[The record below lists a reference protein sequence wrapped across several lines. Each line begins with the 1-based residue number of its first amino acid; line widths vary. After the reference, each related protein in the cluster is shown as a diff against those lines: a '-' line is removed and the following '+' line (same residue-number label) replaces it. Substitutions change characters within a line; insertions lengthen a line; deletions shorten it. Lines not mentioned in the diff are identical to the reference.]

1 MMRRIAMSDIEF
13 SQYTTDYIA
22 GVMSLREPQ
31 KESLKRL
38 ERIAENIPLDK
49 NMDLKKTLEC
59 IREMFPTC
67 SAFERAFLS
76 VTFAL
81 ATGVGKTRL
90 MGAFITYL
98 YTQKG
103 IKNFF
108 VVAPG
113 TTVYEKLKKD
123 LGDSG
128 NPKYVF
134 KGLGCFSLPPRVIT
148 DEEYSSRNLYAF
160 DTDIHIYIFN
170 IDKFNKENVNMRKED
185 EYYGGSFLQSL
196 ANLDDLVLIMDE
208 SHHYRAQKG
217 AQALDELKPVLGLE
231 LTATPLVKT
240 GTKQIPFKNVVYE
253 YPLSKAIEDGYTRTP
268 YAITRSDIDFF
279 HFGNE
284 ALDKL
289 MLQDGI
295 VQHEKTKR
303 SLEEYALSHNKEK
316 VKPFMLVVCSDTNH
330 AAWVESY
337 IQSDEFKAG
346 KYKNKVIT
354 VHSKKSGAESDFNTR
369 LLLDVEQADNPV
381 EIVIHV
387 NMLKEGWD
395 VNNLYTI
402 VPLRTAA
409 SKILREQMVG
419 RGLRLPYGKRT
430 GDKAVDAVMLTAH
443 DKFKEIL
450 AEAQKGDSIFKRG
463 NIINLDE
470 EEEEETVYT
479 QLSFDIEEK
488 HDLDSAYEYTKIEK
502 TQETDA
508 VLKQVT
514 EKIYEK
520 ISEQIQTSSR
530 HAVTEE
536 DEKMIAECVKKEL
549 SEDADLGKTFR
560 RNANPISAWT
570 DYQTKELHRAVVD
583 KYIPIPKIKI
593 TDSGVEDYVYED
605 FDLDLSQFT
614 QVPID
619 NQILI
624 QNLENPGDLQRVHG
638 DKIDFGAYE
647 PKKVIL
653 EQIRIQPEVDYEK
666 CAGLLYKLI
675 TQVCDHFENRYGQ
688 NGMQNI
694 VMMNKV
700 HIGKEIYEQ
709 MLKHFKVRTGFLE
722 EEVIDVVKYNV
733 RQQYN
738 CKYKLNLFAA
748 YETRIQNIVF
758 TGIKKGVFEEAKFD
772 SNPELVFARIL
783 EQDNDVKNWLRPA
796 SSQFNITYNHG
807 HRYEPDFVV
816 EAEDMIYLVEVKGE
830 DRIERED
837 VVAKKERAIRYCKTV
852 SEWGRANGYKQWQYV
867 FIPAGEVHSN
877 SSFGQLAKRFA
888 EE

>member
-1 MMRRIAMSDIEF
+1 MSDIEF

-49 NMDLKKTLEC
+49 NMDLEKSLEC
-59 IREMFPTC
+59 IREMFPIC

-123 LGDSG
+123 LGDSS

-185 EYYGGSFLQSL
+185 EDYGGSFLQSL
-196 ANLDDLVLIMDE
+196 ANLEDLVLIRDE

-231 LTATPLVKT
+231 LTATPLVKA

-369 LLLDVEQADNPV
+369 LLLGVEQADNPV

-443 DKFKEIL
+443 DKFEEIL

-536 DEKMIAECVKKEL
+536 DEKTIAECVKKEL
-549 SEDADLGKTFR
+549 LEDADLGETFR
-560 RNANPISAWT
+560 RNADPISAWT

-593 TDSGVEDYVYED
+593 TNSGVEDYVYED

-624 QNLENPGDLQRVHG
+624 QNLEDPSDLQRVHG

-666 CAGLLYKLI
+666 CSELLYKLI
-675 TQVCDHFENRYGQ
+675 TQVCDYFENRYGQ

-772 SNPELVFARIL
+772 SDPELVFARIL

-837 VVAKKERAIRYCKTV
+837 VVAKKERAIRYCKAV

-867 FIPAGEVHSN
+867 FIPSGEVHSN
-877 SSFGQLAKRFA
+877 SSFGQLARRFG
-888 EE
+888 EK

>member
-1 MMRRIAMSDIEF
+1 MSDIEF

-38 ERIAENIPLDK
+38 ERIVENIPLDK
-49 NMDLKKTLEC
+49 NMDLEKSLEC
-59 IREMFPTC
+59 IREMFPIC

-123 LGDSG
+123 LGDSS

-134 KGLGCFSLPPRVIT
+134 KGLGCFSLSPRVIT

-196 ANLDDLVLIMDE
+196 ANLNDLVLIMDE

-231 LTATPLVKT
+231 LTATPLVKA

-369 LLLDVEQADNPV
+369 LLLGVEQANNPV

-443 DKFKEIL
+443 DKFEEIL

-502 TQETDA
+502 TQETDV

-536 DEKMIAECVKKEL
+536 DEKTIAECVKKEL
-549 SEDADLGKTFR
+549 LEDADLGEAFR
-560 RNANPISAWT
+560 RNADPISAWT

-593 TDSGVEDYVYED
+593 TNSGVEDYVYED

-624 QNLENPGDLQRVHG
+624 QNLEDPSDLQRVHG

-666 CAGLLYKLI
+666 CSELLYKLI
-675 TQVCDHFENRYGQ
+675 TQVCDYFENRYGQ

-772 SNPELVFARIL
+772 SDPELVFARIL

-837 VVAKKERAIRYCKTV
+837 VVAKKERAIRYCKAV

-867 FIPAGEVHSN
+867 FIPSGEVHSN
-877 SSFGQLAKRFA
+877 SSFGQLARRFG
-888 EE
+888 EK

>member
-1 MMRRIAMSDIEF
+1 M
-13 SQYTTDYIA
+13 
-22 GVMSLREPQ
+22 
-31 KESLKRL
+31 
-38 ERIAENIPLDK
+38 
-49 NMDLKKTLEC
+49 
-59 IREMFPTC
+59 
-67 SAFERAFLS
+67 
-76 VTFAL
+76 
-81 ATGVGKTRL
+81 
-90 MGAFITYL
+90 
-98 YTQKG
+98 
-103 IKNFF
+103 
-108 VVAPG
+108 
-113 TTVYEKLKKD
+113 
-123 LGDSG
+123 
-128 NPKYVF
+128 
-134 KGLGCFSLPPRVIT
+134 
-148 DEEYSSRNLYAF
+148 
-160 DTDIHIYIFN
+160 
-170 IDKFNKENVNMRKED
+170 
-185 EYYGGSFLQSL
+185 
-196 ANLDDLVLIMDE
+196 
-208 SHHYRAQKG
+208 
-217 AQALDELKPVLGLE
+217 
-231 LTATPLVKT
+231 
-240 GTKQIPFKNVVYE
+240 
-253 YPLSKAIEDGYTRTP
+253 
-268 YAITRSDIDFF
+268 
-279 HFGNE
+279 
-284 ALDKL
+284 
-289 MLQDGI
+289 
-295 VQHEKTKR
+295 
-303 SLEEYALSHNKEK
+303 
-316 VKPFMLVVCSDTNH
+316 
-330 AAWVESY
+330 
-337 IQSDEFKAG
+337 
-346 KYKNKVIT
+346 
-354 VHSKKSGAESDFNTR
+354 
-369 LLLDVEQADNPV
+369 
-381 EIVIHV
+381 
-387 NMLKEGWD
+387 
-395 VNNLYTI
+395 
-402 VPLRTAA
+402 
-409 SKILREQMVG
+409 
-419 RGLRLPYGKRT
+419 
-430 GDKAVDAVMLTAH
+430 
-443 DKFKEIL
+443 

-502 TQETDA
+502 TQETDV

-536 DEKMIAECVKKEL
+536 DEKTIAECVKKEL
-549 SEDADLGKTFR
+549 LEDADLGETFR
-560 RNANPISAWT
+560 RNADPISAWT

-593 TDSGVEDYVYED
+593 TNSGVEDYVYED

-624 QNLENPGDLQRVHG
+624 QNLEDPSDLQRVHG

-666 CAGLLYKLI
+666 CSELLYKLI
-675 TQVCDHFENRYGQ
+675 TQVCDYFENRYGQ

-772 SNPELVFARIL
+772 SDPELVFARIL

-837 VVAKKERAIRYCKTV
+837 VVAKKERAIRYCKAV

-867 FIPAGEVHSN
+867 FIPSGEVHSN
-877 SSFGQLAKRFA
+877 SSFGQLARRFG
-888 EE
+888 EK

>member
-1 MMRRIAMSDIEF
+1 
-13 SQYTTDYIA
+13 
-22 GVMSLREPQ
+22 
-31 KESLKRL
+31 
-38 ERIAENIPLDK
+38 
-49 NMDLKKTLEC
+49 
-59 IREMFPTC
+59 
-67 SAFERAFLS
+67 
-76 VTFAL
+76 
-81 ATGVGKTRL
+81 
-90 MGAFITYL
+90 
-98 YTQKG
+98 
-103 IKNFF
+103 
-108 VVAPG
+108 
-113 TTVYEKLKKD
+113 
-123 LGDSG
+123 
-128 NPKYVF
+128 
-134 KGLGCFSLPPRVIT
+134 
-148 DEEYSSRNLYAF
+148 
-160 DTDIHIYIFN
+160 
-170 IDKFNKENVNMRKED
+170 
-185 EYYGGSFLQSL
+185 
-196 ANLDDLVLIMDE
+196 
-208 SHHYRAQKG
+208 
-217 AQALDELKPVLGLE
+217 
-231 LTATPLVKT
+231 
-240 GTKQIPFKNVVYE
+240 
-253 YPLSKAIEDGYTRTP
+253 
-268 YAITRSDIDFF
+268 
-279 HFGNE
+279 
-284 ALDKL
+284 
-289 MLQDGI
+289 
-295 VQHEKTKR
+295 
-303 SLEEYALSHNKEK
+303 
-316 VKPFMLVVCSDTNH
+316 MLVVCSDTNH

-369 LLLDVEQADNPV
+369 LLLGVEQANNPV

-443 DKFKEIL
+443 DKFEEIL

-502 TQETDA
+502 TQETDV

-536 DEKMIAECVKKEL
+536 DEKTIAECVKKEL
-549 SEDADLGKTFR
+549 LEDADLGETFR
-560 RNANPISAWT
+560 RNADPISAWT

-593 TDSGVEDYVYED
+593 TNSGVEDYVYED

-624 QNLENPGDLQRVHG
+624 QNLEDPSDLQRVHG

-666 CAGLLYKLI
+666 CSELLYKLI
-675 TQVCDHFENRYGQ
+675 TQVCDYFENRYGQ

-772 SNPELVFARIL
+772 SDPELVFARIL

-837 VVAKKERAIRYCKTV
+837 VVAKKERAIRYCKAV

-867 FIPAGEVHSN
+867 FIPSGEVHSN
-877 SSFGQLAKRFA
+877 SSFGQLARRFG
-888 EE
+888 EK

>member
-1 MMRRIAMSDIEF
+1 MSDIEF

-38 ERIAENIPLDK
+38 EQITEAILLNKDMNLEK
-49 NMDLKKTLEC
+49 ALEC
-59 IREMFPTC
+59 VRDMFPTC
-67 SAFERAFLS
+67 SDFERAFLS
-76 VTFAL
+76 LTFAL

-113 TTVYEKLKKD
+113 TTVYEKLKSD
-123 LGDSG
+123 LGDPS

-134 KGLGCFSLPPRVIT
+134 KGLGCFSLPPRVIAG
-148 DEEYSSRNLYAF
+148 EEYSNRNLYVF

-185 EYYGGSFLQSL
+185 EYFGGSFLQSL
-196 ANLDDLVLIMDE
+196 ADLDDLVLIMDE

-231 LTATPLVKT
+231 LTATPLVKA
-240 GTKQIPFKNVVYE
+240 GTKQILFKNVIYE

-279 HFGNE
+279 RFGNE

-295 VQHEKTKR
+295 AQHEKTKR
-303 SLEEYALSHNKEK
+303 CLEEYALSHDKEK
-316 VKPFMLVVCSDTNH
+316 IKPFMLVVCSDTNH
-330 AAWVESY
+330 AAWVENY
-337 IQSDEFKAG
+337 IKSDEFRAG

-369 LLLDVEQADNPV
+369 LLLGVEQADNPV

-443 DKFKEIL
+443 DKFEEIL
-450 AEAQKGDSIFKRG
+450 AEAQKGDSIFKKG
-463 NIINLDE
+463 NIINLDK

-479 QLSFDIEEK
+479 QLSFAIEEN
-488 HDLDSAYEYTKIEK
+488 HNLDVAYEYTKIQK
-502 TQETDA
+502 TQETDLI
-508 VLKQVT
+508 LKQVA

-520 ISEQIQTSSR
+520 VSEQIQASFC
-530 HAVTEE
+530 HAVTAE
-536 DEKMIAECVKKEL
+536 DEKKIAECVKKEL
-549 SEDADLGKTFR
+549 SEDMDLGETFR
-560 RNANPISAWT
+560 RNADPISEWT
-570 DYQTKELHRAVVD
+570 DYQTKEIHRAVVD
-583 KYIPIPKIKI
+583 KYIPIPKIKVEEN
-593 TDSGVEDYVYED
+593 GVDDYIYED
-605 FDLDLSQFT
+605 FDLDLSKFT
-614 QVPID
+614 QTPID
-619 NQILI
+619 NQLLI
-624 QNLENPGDLQRVHG
+624 QNLEDPSDLQRVRG

-653 EQIRIQPEVDYEK
+653 EQIRMQPEVDYEK
-666 CAGLLYKLI
+666 CSKLLYKLI
-675 TQVCDHFENRYGQ
+675 TQVCDHFENRHGQ

-700 HIGKEIYEQ
+700 SIGKEIYEQ
-709 MLKHFKVRTGFLE
+709 LLRNFKVKTGFLE
-722 EEVIDVVKYNV
+722 EEVIDVLNYNV
-733 RQQYN
+733 CQQYN

-758 TGIKKGVFEEAKFD
+758 TGIKKGVFGEAKFD
-772 SNPELVFARIL
+772 SEPELVFARVL

-816 EAEDMIYLVEVKGE
+816 EVEDLIYLVEVKGE
-830 DRIERED
+830 DRMGDAD
-837 VVAKKERAIRYCKTV
+837 VTAKKERAVRYCKAV
-852 SEWGRANGYKQWQYV
+852 SEWGKANGYKQWQYL
-867 FIPAGEVHSN
+867 FIPAGEIHSN
-877 SSFGQLAKRFA
+877 SSFKQLAKRFI
-888 EE
+888 ESI

>member
-1 MMRRIAMSDIEF
+1 MSDIEF

-38 ERIAENIPLDK
+38 ERIVENIPLDK
-49 NMDLKKTLEC
+49 NMDLEKSLEC
-59 IREMFPTC
+59 IREMFPIC

-123 LGDSG
+123 LGDSS

-196 ANLDDLVLIMDE
+196 ANLNDLVLIMDE

-231 LTATPLVKT
+231 LTATPLVKA

-369 LLLDVEQADNPV
+369 LLLGVEQADNPV

-443 DKFKEIL
+443 DKFEEIL

-502 TQETDA
+502 TQETDV

-536 DEKMIAECVKKEL
+536 DEKTIAESVKKEL
-549 SEDADLGKTFR
+549 LEDADLGETFR
-560 RNANPISAWT
+560 RNADPISAWT

-593 TDSGVEDYVYED
+593 TNSGVEDYVYED

-624 QNLENPGDLQRVHG
+624 QNLEDPSDLQRVHG

-666 CAGLLYKLI
+666 CSELLYKLI
-675 TQVCDHFENRYGQ
+675 TQVCDYFENWYGQ

-722 EEVIDVVKYNV
+722 EEVIDVVRYNV

-738 CKYKLNLFAA
+738 CKYKLNLFTA

-772 SNPELVFARIL
+772 SDPELVFARIL

-837 VVAKKERAIRYCKTV
+837 VVAKKERAIRYCKAV

-867 FIPAGEVHSN
+867 FIPSGEVHSN
-877 SSFGQLAKRFA
+877 SSFGQLARRFG
-888 EE
+888 EK

>member
-1 MMRRIAMSDIEF
+1 MSDIEF

-38 ERIAENIPLDK
+38 ERIVENIPLDK
-49 NMDLKKTLEC
+49 NMDLEKSLEC
-59 IREMFPTC
+59 IREMFPIC

-123 LGDSG
+123 LGDSS

-134 KGLGCFSLPPRVIT
+134 KGLGCFSLSPRVIT

-196 ANLDDLVLIMDE
+196 ANLNDLVLIMDE

-231 LTATPLVKT
+231 LTATPLVKA

-369 LLLDVEQADNPV
+369 LLLGVEQANNPV

-443 DKFKEIL
+443 DKFEEIL

-502 TQETDA
+502 TQETDV

-536 DEKMIAECVKKEL
+536 DEKTIAECVKKEL
-549 SEDADLGKTFR
+549 LEDADLGETFR
-560 RNANPISAWT
+560 RNADPISAWT

-593 TDSGVEDYVYED
+593 TNSGVEDYVYED

-624 QNLENPGDLQRVHG
+624 QNLEDPSDLQRVHG

-666 CAGLLYKLI
+666 CSELLYKLI
-675 TQVCDHFENRYGQ
+675 TQVCDYFENRYGQ

-772 SNPELVFARIL
+772 SDPELVFARIL

-837 VVAKKERAIRYCKTV
+837 VVAKKERAIRYCKAV

-867 FIPAGEVHSN
+867 FIPSGEVHSN
-877 SSFGQLAKRFA
+877 SSFGQLARRFG
-888 EE
+888 EK

>member
-1 MMRRIAMSDIEF
+1 MSDIEF
-13 SQYTTDYIA
+13 SQYTTDYIS

-38 ERIAENIPLDK
+38 EQITEAISLNKDMNLGK
-49 NMDLKKTLEC
+49 ALEC
-59 IREMFPTC
+59 VKGMFPTC
-67 SAFERAFLS
+67 SDFERAFLS

-113 TTVYEKLKKD
+113 TTVYEKLKSD
-123 LGDSG
+123 LG
-128 NPKYVF
+128 NPSNTKYVF

-148 DEEYSSRNLYAF
+148 DEEYSNRNLYVF

-185 EYYGGSFLQSL
+185 EYFGGSFLQSL
-196 ANLDDLVLIMDE
+196 ADLDDLVLIMDE

-240 GTKQIPFKNVVYE
+240 GTKQIPFKNVIYE

-295 VQHEKTKR
+295 AQHEKTKR
-303 SLEEYALSHNKEK
+303 SLEEYALSHDKEK

-330 AAWVESY
+330 AAWVENY
-337 IQSDEFKAG
+337 IKSDEFKSG

-369 LLLDVEQADNPV
+369 LLLGVERADNPV

-443 DKFKEIL
+443 DKFEEIL

-463 NIINLDE
+463 NIINLDK
-470 EEEEETVYT
+470 EEEEETLYT
-479 QLSFDIEEK
+479 QLSFEIEEK
-488 HDLDSAYEYTKIEK
+488 HNLDAAYEYTQIQK
-502 TQETDA
+502 TQETDL
-508 VLKQVT
+508 VLKQVA

-520 ISEQIQTSSR
+520 VSEQIQASSS
-530 HAVTEE
+530 HAVTAE
-536 DEKMIAECVKKEL
+536 DEKKIAECVKKEL
-549 SEDADLGKTFR
+549 AEDIDLGETFR
-560 RNANPISAWT
+560 RNVDPISAWT
-570 DYQTKELHRAVVD
+570 DYQTKEIHRAVVD
-583 KYIPIPKIKI
+583 KYIPIPKIKV
-593 TDSGVEDYVYED
+593 TDNGVDDYIYED
-605 FDLDLSQFT
+605 FDLDLSKFT
-614 QVPID
+614 QTPID
-619 NQILI
+619 NQLLI
-624 QNLENPGDLQRVHG
+624 QNLEDPSDLQRVRG

-666 CAGLLYKLI
+666 CYELLYKLI
-675 TQVCDHFENRYGQ
+675 TQVCDYFENQYGR

-700 HIGKEIYEQ
+700 NIGKEIYEQ
-709 MLKHFKVRTGFLE
+709 ILRHFKVKTGFLE
-722 EEVIDVVKYNV
+722 EEVIDLINYNV

-772 SNPELVFARIL
+772 SEPELVFARVL

-796 SSQFNITYNHG
+796 SSQFNITYNQG

-816 EAEDMIYLVEVKGE
+816 EAEDLIYLVEIKGE
-830 DRIERED
+830 DRISDAD
-837 VVAKKERAIRYCKTV
+837 VIAKKERAIQYCKAV
-852 SEWGRANGYKQWQYV
+852 SEWGKANGYKQWQYL

-877 SSFGQLAKRFA
+877 SSFGQLAKRFS
-888 EE
+888 ESI

>member
-1 MMRRIAMSDIEF
+1 MSDVEF

-38 ERIAENIPLDK
+38 ERIAEAVPLRKD
-49 NMDLKKTLEC
+49 MDMKKALEC
-59 IREMFPTC
+59 VGGMFPTC

-98 YTQKG
+98 YTQKN

-123 LGDSG
+123 LGDPS
-128 NPKYVF
+128 NPKYIF
-134 KGLGCFSLPPRVIT
+134 KGLGCFALPPRVIT
-148 DEEYSSRNLYAF
+148 GEEYSSRNLYAF

-185 EYYGGSFLQSL
+185 EYFGGSFLQSL
-196 ANLDDLVLIMDE
+196 AKLDDLVLVMDE

-217 AQALDELKPVLGLE
+217 AEALDELKPVLGLE
-231 LTATPLVKT
+231 LTATPLAKV
-240 GTKQIPFKNVVYE
+240 GTRQVPFRNVVYE

-268 YAITRSDIDFF
+268 YAITRSDIAFYQ
-279 HFGNE
+279 FGST
-284 ALDKL
+284 ALDRL

-295 VQHEKTKR
+295 AQHEKAKR
-303 SLEEYALSHNKEK
+303 CLEEYAITHNKEK

-330 AAWVESY
+330 AAEVEGY
-337 IQSDEFKAG
+337 IKSEEFRAG
-346 KYKNKVIT
+346 KYRNKVIT
-354 VHSKKSGAESDFNTR
+354 VHSKKSGAESDFNTK
-369 LLLDVEQADNPV
+369 LLLGVEQTDNPL

-443 DKFKEIL
+443 DKFEEIL

-463 NIINLDE
+463 NIINLDQDE
-470 EEEEETVYT
+470 EEKTEYT
-479 QLSFDIEEK
+479 QLSLDIEENRN
-488 HDLDSAYEYTKIEK
+488 LDAAYEYTKIEK
-502 TQETDA
+502 TRETDQ

-514 EKIYEK
+514 EKIVEK
-520 ISEQIQTSSR
+520 VTEQIQTSSR
-530 HAVTEE
+530 HTLTES
-536 DEKMIAECVKKEL
+536 DEKSIAERIKKEM
-549 SEDADLGKTFR
+549 SEDADLGEIFR
-560 RNANPISAWT
+560 RNADPLNAWT
-570 DYQTKELHRAVVD
+570 DCQVKEIHRAVVD
-583 KYIPIPKIKI
+583 KYIPIPKIKVA
-593 TDSGVEDYVYED
+593 DNGVDEYVYED
-605 FDLDLSQFT
+605 FDADLNKFT
-614 QVPID
+614 QTPID

-624 QNLENPGDLQRVHG
+624 QNLEDPRDLQRVRG

-653 EQIRIQPEVDYEK
+653 EQVRMQPEVDYEK
-666 CAGLLYKLI
+666 CSGLLYKLI
-675 TQVCDHFENRYGQ
+675 TQVCEHFENRYGR

-700 HIGKEIYEQ
+700 SIGKAIYEQ
-709 MLKHFKVRTGFLE
+709 LLQHFKVKTGFLE
-722 EEVIDVVKYNV
+722 EEVVDVAHYNI
-733 RQQYN
+733 RSQYSS
-738 CKYKLNLFAA
+738 KSRLNLFSA
-748 YETRIQNIVF
+748 YETRIQNILF
-758 TGIKKGVFEEAKFD
+758 TGIKKGVFGEAKFD
-772 SNPELVFARIL
+772 SDPELVLARIL
-783 EQDNDVKNWLRPA
+783 EQDDDVKNWLRPA

-816 EAEDMIYLVEVKGE
+816 EVEDMIYLVEVKGE
-830 DRIERED
+830 DRMDKSD
-837 VVAKKERAIRYCKTV
+837 VAAKKERAVRYCKAV
-852 SEWGRANGYKQWQYV
+852 SAWGKANGYKQWQHL
-867 FIPAGEVHSN
+867 FIPAGEIHSN
-877 SSFGQLAKRFA
+877 SSFGQLAKRFV

>member
-1 MMRRIAMSDIEF
+1 MSDIEF

-38 ERIAENIPLDK
+38 ERIVENIPLDK
-49 NMDLKKTLEC
+49 NMDLEKSLEC
-59 IREMFPTC
+59 IREMFPIC

-123 LGDSG
+123 LGDSS

-134 KGLGCFSLPPRVIT
+134 KGLGCFSLSPRVIT

-196 ANLDDLVLIMDE
+196 ANLNDLVLIMDE

-231 LTATPLVKT
+231 LTATPLVKA

-369 LLLDVEQADNPV
+369 LLLGVEQANNPV

-443 DKFKEIL
+443 DKFEEIL

-502 TQETDA
+502 TQETDV

-536 DEKMIAECVKKEL
+536 DEKTIAECVKKEL
-549 SEDADLGKTFR
+549 LEDADLGETFR
-560 RNANPISAWT
+560 RNADPISAWT

-593 TDSGVEDYVYED
+593 TNSGVEDYVYED

-624 QNLENPGDLQRVHG
+624 QNLEDPSDLQRVHG

-653 EQIRIQPEVDYEK
+653 EQIRVQPEVDYEK
-666 CAGLLYKLI
+666 CSELLYKLI
-675 TQVCDHFENRYGQ
+675 TQVCDYFENRYGQ

-772 SNPELVFARIL
+772 SDPELVFARIL

-837 VVAKKERAIRYCKTV
+837 VVAKKERAIRYCKAV

-867 FIPAGEVHSN
+867 FIPSGEVHSN
-877 SSFGQLAKRFA
+877 SSFGQLARRFG
-888 EE
+888 EK

>member
-1 MMRRIAMSDIEF
+1 MSDIEF
-13 SQYTTDYIA
+13 SQYTTDYIS

-38 ERIAENIPLDK
+38 EQITEAISLNKDMNLEK
-49 NMDLKKTLEC
+49 ALEC
-59 IREMFPTC
+59 VRDIFPTC
-67 SAFERAFLS
+67 SDFERTFLS

-113 TTVYEKLKKD
+113 TTVYEKLKSD
-123 LGDSG
+123 LGDPS
-128 NPKYVF
+128 NTKYVF
-134 KGLGCFSLPPRVIT
+134 KGLGCFSLPPRVIM
-148 DEEYSSRNLYAF
+148 DEEYSNRNLYVF

-185 EYYGGSFLQSL
+185 EYFGGSFLQSL
-196 ANLDDLVLIMDE
+196 ADFDDLVLIMDE

-217 AQALDELKPVLGLE
+217 AQALNELKPVLGLE
-231 LTATPLVKT
+231 LTATPLVKA
-240 GTKQIPFKNVVYE
+240 GTKQIPFKNVIYE

-295 VQHEKTKR
+295 AQHEKTKR
-303 SLEEYALSHNKEK
+303 SLEEYALSHDKEK

-330 AAWVESY
+330 AAWVENY
-337 IQSDEFKAG
+337 IKSDEFRLG
-346 KYKNKVIT
+346 KYRNKVIT

-369 LLLDVEQADNPV
+369 LLLGVERADNPV

-443 DKFKEIL
+443 DKFEEIL

-463 NIINLDE
+463 NIINLDKE
-470 EEEEETVYT
+470 DEEETFYT
-479 QLSFDIEEK
+479 QLSFEIEDK
-488 HDLDSAYEYTKIEK
+488 HNLEAAYEYIQIQK
-502 TQETDA
+502 TQETDL
-508 VLKQVT
+508 VLKQVA

-520 ISEQIQTSSR
+520 VSEQIQASSN
-530 HAVTEE
+530 HVVTAE
-536 DEKMIAECVKKEL
+536 DEKKIAECVKKEL
-549 SEDADLGKTFR
+549 AEDIDLGETFR
-560 RNANPISAWT
+560 RNADPISAWT
-570 DYQTKELHRAVVD
+570 DYQTKEIHRAVVD
-583 KYIPIPKIKI
+583 KYIPIPKIKV
-593 TDSGVEDYVYED
+593 TDNGVDDYIYED
-605 FDLDLSQFT
+605 FDLDLSKFT
-614 QVPID
+614 QTPID
-619 NQILI
+619 NQLLI
-624 QNLENPGDLQRVHG
+624 QNLEDPSDLQRVRG

-647 PKKVIL
+647 PKKAIL

-666 CAGLLYKLI
+666 CSKLLYKLI
-675 TQVCDHFENRYGQ
+675 TQVCDYFENRYGQ
-688 NGMQNI
+688 NDMQNI

-700 HIGKEIYEQ
+700 SIGKEIYEQ
-709 MLKHFKVRTGFLE
+709 ILRHFKVKTGFLE
-722 EEVIDVVKYNV
+722 EEVIDVINYNV

-738 CKYKLNLFAA
+738 CKYKLNLFAT

-772 SNPELVFARIL
+772 SEPELVFARVL

-807 HRYEPDFVV
+807 RRYEPDFVV
-816 EAEDMIYLVEVKGE
+816 EAEDLIYLVEVKGE
-830 DRIERED
+830 DRISD
-837 VVAKKERAIRYCKTV
+837 VDVIAKKERAIQYCKAV
-852 SEWGRANGYKQWQYV
+852 SEWSKANGYKQWQYL
-867 FIPAGEVHSN
+867 FIPAGEIHSN
-877 SSFGQLAKRFA
+877 TSFGQLAKRFT
-888 EE
+888 EV

>member
-1 MMRRIAMSDIEF
+1 MSDIEF

-38 ERIAENIPLDK
+38 ERIVENIPLDK
-49 NMDLKKTLEC
+49 NMDLEKSLEC
-59 IREMFPTC
+59 IREMFPIC

-123 LGDSG
+123 LGDSS

-196 ANLDDLVLIMDE
+196 ANLNDLVLIMDE

-231 LTATPLVKT
+231 LTATPLVKA

-369 LLLDVEQADNPV
+369 LLLGVEQADNPV

-443 DKFKEIL
+443 DKFEEIL

-502 TQETDA
+502 TQETDV

-536 DEKMIAECVKKEL
+536 DEKTIAESVKKEL
-549 SEDADLGKTFR
+549 LEDADLGETFR
-560 RNANPISAWT
+560 RNADPISAWT

-593 TDSGVEDYVYED
+593 TNSGVEDYVYED

-624 QNLENPGDLQRVHG
+624 QNLEDPSDLQRVHG

-666 CAGLLYKLI
+666 CSELLYKLI
-675 TQVCDHFENRYGQ
+675 TQVCDYFENWYGQ

-722 EEVIDVVKYNV
+722 EEVIDVVRYNV

-772 SNPELVFARIL
+772 SDPELVFARIL

-837 VVAKKERAIRYCKTV
+837 VVAKKERAIRYCKAV

-867 FIPAGEVHSN
+867 FIPSGEVHSN
-877 SSFGQLAKRFA
+877 SSFGQLARRFG
-888 EE
+888 EK

>member
-1 MMRRIAMSDIEF
+1 MSDIEF

-38 ERIAENIPLDK
+38 ERITEAISLNK
-49 NMDLKKTLEC
+49 NMNLEKALEC
-59 IREMFPTC
+59 VRDMFPTC
-67 SAFERAFLS
+67 SDFERAFLS
-76 VTFAL
+76 LTFAL

-108 VVAPG
+108 MVAPG
-113 TTVYEKLKKD
+113 TTVYEKLKSD
-123 LGDSG
+123 LGDPS

-134 KGLGCFSLPPRVIT
+134 KGLGCFSLPPRVIAG
-148 DEEYSSRNLYAF
+148 EEYSNRNLYVF

-185 EYYGGSFLQSL
+185 EYFGGSFLQSL
-196 ANLDDLVLIMDE
+196 ADLDDLVLIMDE

-217 AQALDELKPVLGLE
+217 VQALDELKPVLGLE
-231 LTATPLVKT
+231 LTATPLVKA
-240 GTKQIPFKNVVYE
+240 GTKQILFKNVIYE

-279 HFGNE
+279 RFGNE

-295 VQHEKTKR
+295 AQHEKTKR
-303 SLEEYALSHNKEK
+303 CLEEYALSHEKEK
-316 VKPFMLVVCSDTNH
+316 IKPFMLVVCSDTNH
-330 AAWVESY
+330 AAWVENY
-337 IQSDEFKAG
+337 IKSEEFRAG

-369 LLLDVEQADNPV
+369 LLLGVEQADNPV

-443 DKFKEIL
+443 DKFEEIL
-450 AEAQKGDSIFKRG
+450 AEAQKGDSIFKKG
-463 NIINLDE
+463 NIINLDK

-479 QLSFDIEEK
+479 QLSFAIEEN
-488 HDLDSAYEYTKIEK
+488 HNLDAAYEYTKIQK
-502 TQETDA
+502 TQETDLI
-508 VLKQVT
+508 LKQVA

-520 ISEQIQTSSR
+520 VSEQIQASSC
-530 HAVTEE
+530 HAVTAE
-536 DEKMIAECVKKEL
+536 DEKKIAECVKKEL
-549 SEDADLGKTFR
+549 SEDIDLGETFR
-560 RNANPISAWT
+560 RNADPISEWT
-570 DYQTKELHRAVVD
+570 DYQTKEIHRAVVD
-583 KYIPIPKIKI
+583 KYIPIPKIK
-593 TDSGVEDYVYED
+593 VEDNGVDDYIYED
-605 FDLDLSQFT
+605 FDLDLSKFT
-614 QVPID
+614 QTPID
-619 NQILI
+619 NQLLI
-624 QNLENPGDLQRVHG
+624 QNLENPSDLQRVRG

-666 CAGLLYKLI
+666 CSKLLYKLI
-675 TQVCDHFENRYGQ
+675 TQVCDHFENRHGQ
-688 NGMQNI
+688 NGMRNI

-700 HIGKEIYEQ
+700 SIGKEIYEQ
-709 MLKHFKVRTGFLE
+709 LLRHFKVKTGFLE
-722 EEVIDVVKYNV
+722 EEVIDVLNYNV

-772 SNPELVFARIL
+772 SEPELVFARVL
-783 EQDNDVKNWLRPA
+783 EQDNDVKNWLRPT

-816 EAEDMIYLVEVKGE
+816 EVEDLIYLVEVKGE
-830 DRIERED
+830 DRMGDTD
-837 VVAKKERAIRYCKTV
+837 VAAKKERAIRYCKAV
-852 SEWGRANGYKQWQYV
+852 SEWGKANGYKQWQYL
-867 FIPAGEVHSN
+867 FIPAGEIHSN
-877 SSFGQLAKRFA
+877 SSFKQLARRFS
-888 EE
+888 ET

>member
-1 MMRRIAMSDIEF
+1 MSDIEF

-38 ERIAENIPLDK
+38 EQITEAVTLNK
-49 NMDLKKTLEC
+49 NTDLEKALEC
-59 IREMFPTC
+59 VRGMFPTC
-67 SAFERAFLS
+67 SAFERSFLS

-113 TTVYEKLKKD
+113 TTVYEKLKND
-123 LGDSG
+123 LG
-128 NPKYVF
+128 NPSNAKYVF

-185 EYYGGSFLQSL
+185 EYFGGSFLQSL
-196 ANLDDLVLIMDE
+196 ADLDDLILLMDE

-217 AQALDELKPVLGLE
+217 TQALDELRPVLGLE
-231 LTATPLVKT
+231 LTATPLVKA
-240 GTKQIPFKNVVYE
+240 GTKQIPFKNVIYE

-295 VQHEKTKR
+295 AQHEKTKQC
-303 SLEEYALSHNKEK
+303 LEEYALSHDKDK
-316 VKPFMLVVCSDTNH
+316 VKPFVLVVCSDTDH
-330 AAWVESY
+330 AAWVENY
-337 IQSDEFKAG
+337 IKSDEFKSG

-369 LLLDVEQADNPV
+369 LLLGVEQADNPV

-443 DKFKEIL
+443 DKFEEIL
-450 AEAQKGDSIFKRG
+450 EEAQKGDSIFKKG
-463 NIINLDE
+463 NIINLDK

-479 QLSFDIEEK
+479 QLSFNIEENRN
-488 HDLDSAYEYTKIEK
+488 LDSAYEYTKIEK

-520 ISEQIQTSSR
+520 ISEQIQTSSC
-530 HAVTEE
+530 HVVTEE
-536 DEKMIAECVKKEL
+536 DEKTIAQCVKKEL
-549 SEDADLGKTFR
+549 AEDVDLGETFR
-560 RNANPISAWT
+560 KNADPISAWT
-570 DYQTKELHRAVVD
+570 DYQTKEIHRAVVD
-583 KYIPIPKIKI
+583 KYIPIPKIKVS
-593 TDSGVEDYVYED
+593 DNGVVDYIYED
-605 FDLDLSQFT
+605 FDLDLGKFT
-614 QVPID
+614 QTPID
-619 NQILI
+619 NQLLI
-624 QNLENPGDLQRVHG
+624 QNLEDPSDLQRVRG

-653 EQIRIQPEVDYEK
+653 EQIRMQPEVDYEK
-666 CAGLLYKLI
+666 CSELLYKLI
-675 TQVCDHFENRYGQ
+675 TQVCDYFENRFGQ

-700 HIGKEIYEQ
+700 SIGKEIYEQ
-709 MLKHFKVRTGFLE
+709 LLQHFKVTTGFLE
-722 EEVIDVVKYNV
+722 EEVIDVVNYNV
-733 RQQYN
+733 RPKYHGT
-738 CKYKLNLFAA
+738 YKLNLFATF
-748 YETRIQNIVF
+748 ETRIQNIIF

-772 SNPELVFARIL
+772 SEPELVLARVL

-796 SSQFNITYNHG
+796 STQFNITYNHG

-816 EAEDMIYLVEVKGE
+816 EAEDVIYLVEVKGE
-830 DRIERED
+830 DRIDDAD
-837 VVAKKERAIRYCKTV
+837 VIAKKERAIRYCKAV
-852 SEWGRANGYKQWQYV
+852 SAWGKASGYKKWQYL
-867 FIPAGEVHSN
+867 FIPAGEVHAN
-877 SSFGQLAKRFA
+877 SSFGQLAKRFIDCI
-888 EE
+888 

>member
-1 MMRRIAMSDIEF
+1 MSDIEF

-49 NMDLKKTLEC
+49 NMDLEKSLEC
-59 IREMFPTC
+59 IREMFPIC

-123 LGDSG
+123 LGDSS

-231 LTATPLVKT
+231 LTATPLVKA

-369 LLLDVEQADNPV
+369 LLLGVEQADNPV

-443 DKFKEIL
+443 DKFEEIL

-479 QLSFDIEEK
+479 QFSFDIEEK

-536 DEKMIAECVKKEL
+536 DEKTIAECVKKEL
-549 SEDADLGKTFR
+549 LEDADLGETFR
-560 RNANPISAWT
+560 RNADPISAWT

-593 TDSGVEDYVYED
+593 TNSGVEDYVYED

-624 QNLENPGDLQRVHG
+624 QNLEDPSDLQRVHG

-666 CAGLLYKLI
+666 CSELLYKLI
-675 TQVCDHFENRYGQ
+675 TQVCDYFENRYGQ

-772 SNPELVFARIL
+772 SDPELVFARIL

-837 VVAKKERAIRYCKTV
+837 VVAKKERAIRYCKAV

-867 FIPAGEVHSN
+867 FIPSGEVHSN
-877 SSFGQLAKRFA
+877 SSFGQLARRFG
-888 EE
+888 EK

>member
-1 MMRRIAMSDIEF
+1 MSDIEF

-38 ERIAENIPLDK
+38 ERIVENIPLDK
-49 NMDLKKTLEC
+49 NMDLEKSLEC
-59 IREMFPTC
+59 IREMFPIC

-123 LGDSG
+123 LGDSS

-134 KGLGCFSLPPRVIT
+134 KGLGCFSLSPRVIT

-196 ANLDDLVLIMDE
+196 ANLNDLVLIMDE

-231 LTATPLVKT
+231 LTATPLVKA

-369 LLLDVEQADNPV
+369 LLLGVEQANNPV

-443 DKFKEIL
+443 DKFEEIL

-488 HDLDSAYEYTKIEK
+488 HGLDSAYEYTKIEK
-502 TQETDA
+502 TQETDV

-536 DEKMIAECVKKEL
+536 DEKTIAECVKKEL
-549 SEDADLGKTFR
+549 LEDADLGETFR
-560 RNANPISAWT
+560 RNADPISAWT

-593 TDSGVEDYVYED
+593 TNSGVEDYVYED

-624 QNLENPGDLQRVHG
+624 QNLEDPSDLQRVHG

-666 CAGLLYKLI
+666 CSELLYKLI
-675 TQVCDHFENRYGQ
+675 TQVCDYFENRYGQ

-772 SNPELVFARIL
+772 SDPELVFARIL

-837 VVAKKERAIRYCKTV
+837 VVAKKERAIRYCKAV

-867 FIPAGEVHSN
+867 FIPSGEVHSN
-877 SSFGQLAKRFA
+877 SSFGQLARRFG
-888 EE
+888 EK

>member
-1 MMRRIAMSDIEF
+1 MSDIEF

-38 ERIAENIPLDK
+38 EQITEAISLNKDVNLEK
-49 NMDLKKTLEC
+49 ALEC
-59 IREMFPTC
+59 VRDMFPTC
-67 SAFERAFLS
+67 SDFERAFLS

-108 VVAPG
+108 VAAPG
-113 TTVYEKLKKD
+113 TTVYEKLKSD
-123 LGDSG
+123 LGDPS
-128 NPKYVF
+128 NSKYVF
-134 KGLGCFSLPPRVIT
+134 KGLGCFSLPPRVIA
-148 DEEYSSRNLYAF
+148 DEEYSNRNLYVF

-185 EYYGGSFLQSL
+185 EYFGGSFLQSL

-217 AQALDELKPVLGLE
+217 VQALDELKPVLGLE
-231 LTATPLVKT
+231 LTATPLVRA
-240 GTKQIPFKNVVYE
+240 GTKQILFKNVIYE

-279 HFGNE
+279 RFGNE

-295 VQHEKTKR
+295 AQHEKTKR
-303 SLEEYALSHNKEK
+303 NLEEYALSHDKEK
-316 VKPFMLVVCSDTNH
+316 IKPFMLVVCSDTNH
-330 AAWVESY
+330 AAWVENY
-337 IQSDEFKAG
+337 IKSEEFRAG

-354 VHSKKSGAESDFNTR
+354 VHSKKSGSESDFNTR
-369 LLLDVEQADNPV
+369 LLLGVEQADNPV

-443 DKFKEIL
+443 DKFEEIL
-450 AEAQKGDSIFKRG
+450 AEAQKGDSIFKKG
-463 NIINLDE
+463 NIINLDK

-479 QLSFDIEEK
+479 QLSFAIEENHK
-488 HDLDSAYEYTKIEK
+488 LDAAYEYTKIQK
-502 TQETDA
+502 TKETDLI
-508 VLKQVT
+508 LKQVA

-520 ISEQIQTSSR
+520 VSEQIQVNSC
-530 HAVTEE
+530 HAVTAE
-536 DEKMIAECVKKEL
+536 DEKKIAECVKKEL
-549 SEDADLGKTFR
+549 SEDMDLGETFR
-560 RNANPISAWT
+560 RNADPISAWT
-570 DYQTKELHRAVVD
+570 DYQTKEIHRAVVD
-583 KYIPIPKIKI
+583 KYIPIPKIK
-593 TDSGVEDYVYED
+593 VEDKGVDDYIYED
-605 FDLDLSQFT
+605 FDLDLSKFT
-614 QVPID
+614 QTPID
-619 NQILI
+619 NQLLI
-624 QNLENPGDLQRVHG
+624 QNLEEPSDLQRVRG

-653 EQIRIQPEVDYEK
+653 EQIRMQPEVDYEK
-666 CAGLLYKLI
+666 CSKLLYKLI
-675 TQVCDHFENRYGQ
+675 TQVCDYFENRHGQ

-700 HIGKEIYEQ
+700 SIGKEIYEQ
-709 MLKHFKVRTGFLE
+709 LLRHFKVKTGFME
-722 EEVIDVVKYNV
+722 EEVIDVLNYNV

-738 CKYKLNLFAA
+738 YKYKLNLFAA

-772 SNPELVFARIL
+772 SEPELVFARVL

-816 EAEDMIYLVEVKGE
+816 EVEDLIYLVEIKGE
-830 DRIERED
+830 DRISDAD
-837 VVAKKERAIRYCKTV
+837 VIAKKERAIRYCKAV
-852 SEWGRANGYKQWQYV
+852 SEWGKANGYKQWQYL
-867 FIPAGEVHSN
+867 FIPAGEIHSN
-877 SSFGQLAKRFA
+877 FSFGQLASTMFL
-888 EE
+888 

>member
-1 MMRRIAMSDIEF
+1 MRRIAMSDIEF

-49 NMDLKKTLEC
+49 NMDLEKSLEC
-59 IREMFPTC
+59 IREMFPIC

-123 LGDSG
+123 LGDSS

-231 LTATPLVKT
+231 LTATPLVKA

-369 LLLDVEQADNPV
+369 LLLGVEQADNPV

-443 DKFKEIL
+443 DKFEEIL

-536 DEKMIAECVKKEL
+536 DEKTIAECVKKEL
-549 SEDADLGKTFR
+549 LEDADLGETFR
-560 RNANPISAWT
+560 RNADPISAWT

-593 TDSGVEDYVYED
+593 TNSGVEDYVYED

-624 QNLENPGDLQRVHG
+624 QNLEDPSDLQRVHG

-666 CAGLLYKLI
+666 CSELLYKLI
-675 TQVCDHFENRYGQ
+675 TQVCDYFENRYGQ

-772 SNPELVFARIL
+772 SDPELVFARIL

-837 VVAKKERAIRYCKTV
+837 VVAKKERAIRYCKAV

-867 FIPAGEVHSN
+867 FIPSGEVHSN
-877 SSFGQLAKRFA
+877 SSFGQLARRFG
-888 EE
+888 EK

>member
-1 MMRRIAMSDIEF
+1 MSDIEF

-49 NMDLKKTLEC
+49 NMDLEKSLEC
-59 IREMFPTC
+59 IREMFPIC

-123 LGDSG
+123 LGDSS

-231 LTATPLVKT
+231 LTATPLVKA

-369 LLLDVEQADNPV
+369 LLLGVEQADNPV

-419 RGLRLPYGKRT
+419 RGGRLPYGKRT

-443 DKFKEIL
+443 DKFEEIL

-536 DEKMIAECVKKEL
+536 DEKTIAECVKKEL
-549 SEDADLGKTFR
+549 LEDADLGETFR
-560 RNANPISAWT
+560 RNADPISAWT

-593 TDSGVEDYVYED
+593 TNSGVEDYVYED

-624 QNLENPGDLQRVHG
+624 QNLEDPSDLQRVHG

-666 CAGLLYKLI
+666 CSELLYKLI
-675 TQVCDHFENRYGQ
+675 TQVCDYFENRYGQ

-772 SNPELVFARIL
+772 SDPELVFARIL

-837 VVAKKERAIRYCKTV
+837 VVAKKERAIRYCKAV

-867 FIPAGEVHSN
+867 FIPSGEVHSN
-877 SSFGQLAKRFA
+877 SSFGQLARRFG
-888 EE
+888 EK

>member
-1 MMRRIAMSDIEF
+1 
-13 SQYTTDYIA
+13 
-22 GVMSLREPQ
+22 
-31 KESLKRL
+31 
-38 ERIAENIPLDK
+38 
-49 NMDLKKTLEC
+49 
-59 IREMFPTC
+59 
-67 SAFERAFLS
+67 
-76 VTFAL
+76 
-81 ATGVGKTRL
+81 
-90 MGAFITYL
+90 
-98 YTQKG
+98 
-103 IKNFF
+103 
-108 VVAPG
+108 
-113 TTVYEKLKKD
+113 
-123 LGDSG
+123 
-128 NPKYVF
+128 
-134 KGLGCFSLPPRVIT
+134 
-148 DEEYSSRNLYAF
+148 
-160 DTDIHIYIFN
+160 
-170 IDKFNKENVNMRKED
+170 
-185 EYYGGSFLQSL
+185 
-196 ANLDDLVLIMDE
+196 
-208 SHHYRAQKG
+208 
-217 AQALDELKPVLGLE
+217 
-231 LTATPLVKT
+231 
-240 GTKQIPFKNVVYE
+240 
-253 YPLSKAIEDGYTRTP
+253 
-268 YAITRSDIDFF
+268 
-279 HFGNE
+279 
-284 ALDKL
+284 
-289 MLQDGI
+289 
-295 VQHEKTKR
+295 
-303 SLEEYALSHNKEK
+303 
-316 VKPFMLVVCSDTNH
+316 
-330 AAWVESY
+330 
-337 IQSDEFKAG
+337 
-346 KYKNKVIT
+346 
-354 VHSKKSGAESDFNTR
+354 
-369 LLLDVEQADNPV
+369 
-381 EIVIHV
+381 
-387 NMLKEGWD
+387 
-395 VNNLYTI
+395 
-402 VPLRTAA
+402 
-409 SKILREQMVG
+409 
-419 RGLRLPYGKRT
+419 
-430 GDKAVDAVMLTAH
+430 MLTAH
-443 DKFKEIL
+443 DKFEEIL

-502 TQETDA
+502 TQETDV

-536 DEKMIAECVKKEL
+536 DEKTIAECVKKEL
-549 SEDADLGKTFR
+549 LEDADLGETFR
-560 RNANPISAWT
+560 RNADPISAWT

-593 TDSGVEDYVYED
+593 TNSGVEDYVYED

-624 QNLENPGDLQRVHG
+624 QNLEDPSDLQRVHG

-666 CAGLLYKLI
+666 CSELLYKLI
-675 TQVCDHFENRYGQ
+675 TQVCDYFENRYGQ

-772 SNPELVFARIL
+772 SDPELVFARIL

-837 VVAKKERAIRYCKTV
+837 VVAKKERAIRYCKAV

-867 FIPAGEVHSN
+867 FIPSGEVHSN
-877 SSFGQLAKRFA
+877 SSFGQLARRFG
-888 EE
+888 EK

>member
-1 MMRRIAMSDIEF
+1 MSDIEF

-38 ERIAENIPLDK
+38 ERIVENIPLDK
-49 NMDLKKTLEC
+49 NMDLEKSLEC
-59 IREMFPTC
+59 IREMFPIC

-123 LGDSG
+123 LGDSS

-134 KGLGCFSLPPRVIT
+134 KGLGCFSLSPRVIT

-196 ANLDDLVLIMDE
+196 ANLNDLVLIMDE

-231 LTATPLVKT
+231 LTATPLVKA

-316 VKPFMLVVCSDTNH
+316 VKPLMLVVCSDTNH

-369 LLLDVEQADNPV
+369 LLLGVEQANNPV

-443 DKFKEIL
+443 DKFEEIL

-502 TQETDA
+502 TQETDV

-536 DEKMIAECVKKEL
+536 DEKTIAECVKKEL
-549 SEDADLGKTFR
+549 LEDADLGETFR
-560 RNANPISAWT
+560 RNADPISAWT

-593 TDSGVEDYVYED
+593 TNSGVEDYVYED

-624 QNLENPGDLQRVHG
+624 QNLEDPSDLQRVHG

-666 CAGLLYKLI
+666 CSELLYKLI
-675 TQVCDHFENRYGQ
+675 TQVCDYFENRYGQ

-772 SNPELVFARIL
+772 SDPELVFARIL

-837 VVAKKERAIRYCKTV
+837 VVAKKERAIRYCKAV

-867 FIPAGEVHSN
+867 FIPSGEVHSN
-877 SSFGQLAKRFA
+877 SSFGQLARRFG
-888 EE
+888 EK

>member
-1 MMRRIAMSDIEF
+1 MSDIEF

-49 NMDLKKTLEC
+49 NMDLEKSLEC
-59 IREMFPTC
+59 IREMFPIC

-123 LGDSG
+123 LGDSS

-148 DEEYSSRNLYAF
+148 DEEYSSRDLYAF

-231 LTATPLVKT
+231 LTATPLVKA

-369 LLLDVEQADNPV
+369 LLLGVEQADNPV

-443 DKFKEIL
+443 DKFEEIL

-536 DEKMIAECVKKEL
+536 DEKTIAECVKKEL
-549 SEDADLGKTFR
+549 LEDADLGETFR
-560 RNANPISAWT
+560 RNADPISAWT

-593 TDSGVEDYVYED
+593 TNSGVEDYVYED

-624 QNLENPGDLQRVHG
+624 QNLEDPSDLQRVHG

-666 CAGLLYKLI
+666 CSELLYKLI
-675 TQVCDHFENRYGQ
+675 TQVCDYFENRYGQ

-772 SNPELVFARIL
+772 SDPELVFARIL

-837 VVAKKERAIRYCKTV
+837 VVAKKERAIRYCKAV

-867 FIPAGEVHSN
+867 FIPSGEVHSN
-877 SSFGQLAKRFA
+877 SSFGQLARRFG
-888 EE
+888 EK

>member
-1 MMRRIAMSDIEF
+1 MSDIEF

-38 ERIAENIPLDK
+38 ERIVENIPLDK
-49 NMDLKKTLEC
+49 NMDLEKSLEC
-59 IREMFPTC
+59 IREMFPIC

-123 LGDSG
+123 LGDSS

-134 KGLGCFSLPPRVIT
+134 KGLGCFSLSPRVIT

-196 ANLDDLVLIMDE
+196 ANLNDLVLIMDE

-231 LTATPLVKT
+231 LTATPLVKA

-369 LLLDVEQADNPV
+369 LLLGVEQANNPV

-443 DKFKEIL
+443 DKFEEIL

-502 TQETDA
+502 TQETDV

-536 DEKMIAECVKKEL
+536 DEKTIAECVKKEL
-549 SEDADLGKTFR
+549 LEDADLGETFR
-560 RNANPISAWT
+560 RNADPISAWT

-593 TDSGVEDYVYED
+593 TNSGVEDYVYED

-624 QNLENPGDLQRVHG
+624 QNLEDPSDLQRVHG

-666 CAGLLYKLI
+666 CSELLYKLI
-675 TQVCDHFENRYGQ
+675 TQVCDYFENRYGQ

-772 SNPELVFARIL
+772 SDPELVFARIL

-816 EAEDMIYLVEVKGE
+816 EAEDMI
-830 DRIERED
+830 
-837 VVAKKERAIRYCKTV
+837 
-852 SEWGRANGYKQWQYV
+852 
-867 FIPAGEVHSN
+867 
-877 SSFGQLAKRFA
+877 
-888 EE
+888 

>member
-1 MMRRIAMSDIEF
+1 MSDIEF

-38 ERIAENIPLDK
+38 EQITGGVPLNK
-49 NMDLKKTLEC
+49 NMNLEKSLEC
-59 IREMFPTC
+59 IRGMFPTC

-76 VTFAL
+76 ITFAL

-113 TTVYEKLKKD
+113 MTVYEKLKND
-123 LGDSG
+123 LGNPS

-160 DTDIHIYIFN
+160 DTDIHIYVFN

-185 EYYGGSFLQSL
+185 EYFGSSFIQSL
-196 ANLDDLVLIMDE
+196 ANLDDLVLVMDE
-208 SHHYRAQKG
+208 SHHYRAKKG

-240 GTKQIPFKNVVYE
+240 GTKQIPFKNVIYE

-279 HFGNE
+279 RFGDE

-295 VQHEKTKR
+295 AQHEKTKQ
-303 SLEEYALSHNKEK
+303 SLEEYALSHDKEK
-316 VKPFMLVVCSDTNH
+316 VKPFMLVVCSDTVH

-337 IQSDEFKAG
+337 IKSDEFKSG

-369 LLLDVEQADNPV
+369 LLLGVERADNPV

-430 GDKAVDAVMLTAH
+430 GDKTVDAVMLTAH
-443 DKFKEIL
+443 DKFEEIL
-450 AEAQKGDSIFKRG
+450 TEAQKGDSIFKRG
-463 NIINLDE
+463 NIINLDA
-470 EEEEETVYT
+470 EEEEETIYT
-479 QLSFDIEEK
+479 QLSFDMEEN
-488 HDLDSAYEYTKIEK
+488 HNLDSAYEYTKIEK
-502 TQETDA
+502 TQETDS

-520 ISEQIQTSSR
+520 ISEQIQTNSC
-530 HAVTEE
+530 HVVTEE
-536 DEKMIAECVKKEL
+536 DEKTIAQCVNREL
-549 SEDADLGKTFR
+549 AEDVNLGETFR
-560 RNANPISAWT
+560 RNAESISAWT
-570 DYQTKELHRAVVD
+570 DHQTKEIHRAVVD
-583 KYIPIPKIKI
+583 KYIPIPKIRVS
-593 TDSGVEDYVYED
+593 DNGVADYIYED
-605 FDLDLSQFT
+605 FDLDLSKFT
-614 QVPID
+614 QTPID
-619 NQILI
+619 NQLLI
-624 QNLENPGDLQRVHG
+624 QNLEDPSDLQRVRG
-638 DKIDFGAYE
+638 DKIDFGEYA

-666 CAGLLYKLI
+666 CSELLYKLI
-675 TQVCDHFENRYGQ
+675 TQVCDYFENRFGQ
-688 NGMQNI
+688 NGIQNI
-694 VMMNKV
+694 VMINKV
-700 HIGKEIYEQ
+700 SIGKEIYQ
-709 MLKHFKVRTGFLE
+709 QLLRHFKVTTGFLQ
-722 EEVIDVVKYNV
+722 EEVIDVVNYNV
-733 RQQYN
+733 CQQYN

-748 YETRIQNIVF
+748 YAARIQNIVF

-772 SNPELVFARIL
+772 SEPELVLARIL

-816 EAEDMIYLVEVKGE
+816 EAENVIYLVEVKGE
-830 DRIERED
+830 DRIND
-837 VVAKKERAIRYCKTV
+837 VDVIAKKERAIRYCKAV
-852 SEWGRANGYKQWQYV
+852 SEWGRANGYKQWKYL
-867 FIPAGEVHSN
+867 FIPAGEIHGN
-877 SSFGQLAKRFA
+877 SSFGLLAKRFA

>member
-1 MMRRIAMSDIEF
+1 MSDIEF

-49 NMDLKKTLEC
+49 NMDLEKSLEC
-59 IREMFPTC
+59 IREMFPIC

-123 LGDSG
+123 LGDSS

-231 LTATPLVKT
+231 LTATPLVKA

-369 LLLDVEQADNPV
+369 LLLGVEQADNPV

-443 DKFKEIL
+443 DKFEEIL

-536 DEKMIAECVKKEL
+536 DEKTIAECVKKEL
-549 SEDADLGKTFR
+549 LEDADLGETFR
-560 RNANPISAWT
+560 RNADPISAWT

-593 TDSGVEDYVYED
+593 TNSGVEDYVYED

-624 QNLENPGDLQRVHG
+624 QNLEDPSDLQRVHG

-666 CAGLLYKLI
+666 CSELLYKLI
-675 TQVCDHFENRYGQ
+675 TQVCDYFENRYGQ

-772 SNPELVFARIL
+772 SDPELVFARIL

-837 VVAKKERAIRYCKTV
+837 VVAKKERAIRYCKAV

-867 FIPAGEVHSN
+867 FIPSGEVHSN
-877 SSFGQLAKRFA
+877 SSFGQLARRFG
-888 EE
+888 EK

>member
-1 MMRRIAMSDIEF
+1 M
-13 SQYTTDYIA
+13 
-22 GVMSLREPQ
+22 
-31 KESLKRL
+31 
-38 ERIAENIPLDK
+38 
-49 NMDLKKTLEC
+49 
-59 IREMFPTC
+59 
-67 SAFERAFLS
+67 
-76 VTFAL
+76 
-81 ATGVGKTRL
+81 
-90 MGAFITYL
+90 
-98 YTQKG
+98 
-103 IKNFF
+103 
-108 VVAPG
+108 
-113 TTVYEKLKKD
+113 
-123 LGDSG
+123 
-128 NPKYVF
+128 
-134 KGLGCFSLPPRVIT
+134 
-148 DEEYSSRNLYAF
+148 
-160 DTDIHIYIFN
+160 
-170 IDKFNKENVNMRKED
+170 
-185 EYYGGSFLQSL
+185 
-196 ANLDDLVLIMDE
+196 
-208 SHHYRAQKG
+208 
-217 AQALDELKPVLGLE
+217 
-231 LTATPLVKT
+231 
-240 GTKQIPFKNVVYE
+240 
-253 YPLSKAIEDGYTRTP
+253 
-268 YAITRSDIDFF
+268 
-279 HFGNE
+279 
-284 ALDKL
+284 
-289 MLQDGI
+289 
-295 VQHEKTKR
+295 
-303 SLEEYALSHNKEK
+303 
-316 VKPFMLVVCSDTNH
+316 KPFMLVVCSDTNH

-369 LLLDVEQADNPV
+369 LLLGVEQANNPV

-443 DKFKEIL
+443 DKFEEIL

-502 TQETDA
+502 TQETDV

-536 DEKMIAECVKKEL
+536 DEKTIAECVKKEL
-549 SEDADLGKTFR
+549 LEDADLGETFR
-560 RNANPISAWT
+560 RNADPISAWT

-593 TDSGVEDYVYED
+593 TNSGVEDYVYED

-624 QNLENPGDLQRVHG
+624 QNLEDPSDLQRVHG

-666 CAGLLYKLI
+666 CSELLYKLI
-675 TQVCDHFENRYGQ
+675 TQVCDYFENRYGQ

-772 SNPELVFARIL
+772 SDPELVFARIL

-837 VVAKKERAIRYCKTV
+837 VVAKKERAIRYCKAV

-867 FIPAGEVHSN
+867 FIPSGEVHSN
-877 SSFGQLAKRFA
+877 SSFGQLARRFG
-888 EE
+888 EK

>member
-1 MMRRIAMSDIEF
+1 MSDIEF
-13 SQYTTDYIA
+13 PQYTTDYIA
-22 GVMSLREPQ
+22 GVMSLRKPQ

-38 ERIAENIPLDK
+38 EQITEAIPLRKD
-49 NMDLKKTLEC
+49 MDLKKALEC
-59 IREMFPTC
+59 VGGMFPTC

-98 YTQKG
+98 YTQKNV
-103 IKNFF
+103 KNFF

-123 LGDSG
+123 LGDPSS
-128 NPKYVF
+128 PKYIF
-134 KGLGCFSLPPRVIT
+134 KGLGCFALPPRVIT
-148 DEEYSSRNLYAF
+148 GEEYSGRNLYAF

-185 EYYGGSFLQSL
+185 EYFGGSFLQSL
-196 ANLDDLVLIMDE
+196 AKLDDLVLIMDE

-217 AQALDELKPVLGLE
+217 AEALDELKPVLGLE
-231 LTATPLVKT
+231 LTATPLAKV
-240 GTKQIPFKNVVYE
+240 GTRQIPFRNVIYE

-268 YAITRSDIDFF
+268 YAITRSDIAFYQ
-279 HFGNE
+279 FGST
-284 ALDKL
+284 ALDRL

-295 VQHEKTKR
+295 AQHEKAKR
-303 SLEEYALSHNKEK
+303 SLEEYATSHDKER

-330 AAWVESY
+330 AAEVESY
-337 IQSDEFKAG
+337 IKSEEFRDG
-346 KYKNKVIT
+346 KYRNKVIT
-354 VHSKKSGAESDFNTR
+354 VHSKKSGAESDSNTK
-369 LLLDVEQADNPV
+369 LLLGVEQADNPV

-443 DKFKEIL
+443 DKFEEIL

-463 NIINLDE
+463 NIINLDDE
-470 EEEEETVYT
+470 EEEKTEYT
-479 QLSFDIEEK
+479 QLSLDIEENRN
-488 HDLDSAYEYTKIEK
+488 LDDAYEYTKIEK
-502 TQETDA
+502 TQETDQ

-514 EKIYEK
+514 EKIVEK
-520 ISEQIQTSSR
+520 VTEQIQANPR
-530 HAVTEE
+530 HTLTED
-536 DEKMIAECVKKEL
+536 DEKSIAECIKQEM
-549 SEDADLGKTFR
+549 SEDADLGEIFR
-560 RNANPISAWT
+560 RNANPIIAWT
-570 DYQTKELHRAVVD
+570 DHQVKEVHRAVID
-583 KYIPIPKIKI
+583 KYIPIPKIKVA
-593 TDSGVEDYVYED
+593 DNGVDEYVYED
-605 FDLDLSQFT
+605 FDLDLSKFMQT
-614 QVPID
+614 PID

-624 QNLENPGDLQRVHG
+624 QNLEDPRDLQRVRG

-653 EQIRIQPEVDYEK
+653 EQVRMQPEVDYEK
-666 CAGLLYKLI
+666 CSELLYKLI
-675 TQVCDHFENRYGQ
+675 TQVCEHFENRYER

-700 HIGKEIYEQ
+700 NIGKAVYEQ
-709 MLKHFKVRTGFLE
+709 LLQHFKVKTGFLE
-722 EEVIDVVKYNV
+722 EEVIDVA
-733 RQQYN
+733 QYN
-738 CKYKLNLFAA
+738 IRPRYGFKYKLDFFAA
-748 YETRIQNIVF
+748 YTAKIQEILF
-758 TGIKKGVFEEAKFD
+758 TGIKKGVFGEAKFQSD
-772 SNPELVFARIL
+772 PELVFARVL
-783 EQDNDVKNWLRPA
+783 ELDNDVKNWLRPA
-796 SSQFNITYNHG
+796 SNQFNITYNHG

-816 EAEDMIYLVEVKGE
+816 EMEDMIYLVEVKGE
-830 DRIERED
+830 DRMEKSD
-837 VVAKKERAIRYCKTV
+837 VTAKKERAVRYCKAV
-852 SEWGRANGYKQWQYV
+852 SAWGKVNGYKQWQHL
-867 FIPAGEVHSN
+867 FIPAGEIHSN
-877 SSFGQLAKRFA
+877 SSFGQLAKRFV

>member
-1 MMRRIAMSDIEF
+1 
-13 SQYTTDYIA
+13 
-22 GVMSLREPQ
+22 MSLREPQ

-49 NMDLKKTLEC
+49 NMDLEKSLEC
-59 IREMFPTC
+59 IREMFPIC

-123 LGDSG
+123 LGDSS

-231 LTATPLVKT
+231 LTATPLVKA

-369 LLLDVEQADNPV
+369 LLLGVEQADNPV

-443 DKFKEIL
+443 DKFEEIL

-536 DEKMIAECVKKEL
+536 DEKTIAECVKKEL
-549 SEDADLGKTFR
+549 LEDADLGETFR
-560 RNANPISAWT
+560 RNADPISAWT

-593 TDSGVEDYVYED
+593 TNSGVEDYVYED

-624 QNLENPGDLQRVHG
+624 QNLEDPSDLQRVHG

-666 CAGLLYKLI
+666 CSELLYKLI
-675 TQVCDHFENRYGQ
+675 TQVCDYFENRYGQ

-772 SNPELVFARIL
+772 SDPELVFARIL

-837 VVAKKERAIRYCKTV
+837 VVAKKERAIRYCKAV

-867 FIPAGEVHSN
+867 FIPSGEVHSN
-877 SSFGQLAKRFA
+877 SSFGQLARRFG
-888 EE
+888 EK

>member
-1 MMRRIAMSDIEF
+1 MSDIEF

-38 ERIAENIPLDK
+38 ERIVENIPLDK
-49 NMDLKKTLEC
+49 NMDLEKSLEC
-59 IREMFPTC
+59 IREMFPIC

-123 LGDSG
+123 LGDSS

-134 KGLGCFSLPPRVIT
+134 KGLGCFSLSPRVIT

-196 ANLDDLVLIMDE
+196 ANLNDLVLIMDE

-231 LTATPLVKT
+231 LTATPLVKA

-369 LLLDVEQADNPV
+369 LLLGVEQANNPV

-443 DKFKEIL
+443 DKFEEIL

-502 TQETDA
+502 TQETDV

-536 DEKMIAECVKKEL
+536 DEKTIAECVKKEL
-549 SEDADLGKTFR
+549 LEDADLGETFR
-560 RNANPISAWT
+560 RNADPISAWT

-593 TDSGVEDYVYED
+593 TNSGVEDYVYED

-624 QNLENPGDLQRVHG
+624 QNLEDLSDLQRVHG

-666 CAGLLYKLI
+666 CSELLYKLI
-675 TQVCDHFENRYGQ
+675 TQVCDYFENRYGQ

-772 SNPELVFARIL
+772 SDPELVFARIL

-837 VVAKKERAIRYCKTV
+837 VVAKKERAIRYCKAV

-867 FIPAGEVHSN
+867 FIPSGEVHSN
-877 SSFGQLAKRFA
+877 SSFGQLARRFG
-888 EE
+888 EK